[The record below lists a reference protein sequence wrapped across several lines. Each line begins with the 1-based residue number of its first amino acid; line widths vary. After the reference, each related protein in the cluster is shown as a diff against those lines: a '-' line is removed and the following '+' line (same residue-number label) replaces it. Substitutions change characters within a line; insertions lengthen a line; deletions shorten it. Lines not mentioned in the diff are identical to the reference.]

1 MLNPKQKANLKSQ
14 ANRLKPVYQIGKE
27 GLKEDLIEGLL
38 NYLKAHE
45 LMKVSILNNSDV
57 TEDEIKEELENVG
70 IEYVAKIGHIVIL
83 YMYSPS
89 LDNHIE
95 F

>member
-1 MLNPKQKANLKSQ
+1 MLNPKQRANLKSQ
-14 ANRLKPVYQIGKE
+14 ANRLKPVYQIGKD

-38 NYLKAHE
+38 NYLLAHE

-57 TEDEIKEELENVG
+57 TEDEIKEALDSVG

-83 YMYSPS
+83 YKYSPS